1 MSSAKK
7 RTKHTSDP
15 GNGIINTAAVCLGK
29 HVASYVIGTS
39 HGGFPRN
46 YLDDILDGLARRS
59 RFSPRTGYGSNASVT
74 LASVSLKS
82 PLPAVRTTVKDLP
95 DHPLNTTEEE
105 REYGYKNIPKTMM
118 LDLYNDDTMS
128 QYFDGKDP
136 IDMSFE
142 EGPPEEDE
150 DLDEDAV
157 NSSRA
162 LFDFNDIVL
171 LVVRVKVGSLSIWND
186 TLSSGLLLSGTPCVP
201 SGPKYSQCKYEHI
214 AVPSGY
220 TGDNWFLTE
229 AGRQQLHVTTS
240 ALYSKLQNATL
251 CKRIVPRKDVMVYAN
266 GSFQTHPCTPPFDTL
281 CSKFSYGEKLCKECY
296 VETTTNTT
304 FSEADKNTR

>member
-1 MSSAKK
+1 
-7 RTKHTSDP
+7 
-15 GNGIINTAAVCLGK
+15 
-29 HVASYVIGTS
+29 
-39 HGGFPRN
+39 
-46 YLDDILDGLARRS
+46 
-59 RFSPRTGYGSNASVT
+59 
-74 LASVSLKS
+74 
-82 PLPAVRTTVKDLP
+82 
-95 DHPLNTTEEE
+95 
-105 REYGYKNIPKTMM
+105 MM
-118 LDLYNDDTMS
+118 LDLYNHDTMS
-128 QYFDGKDP
+128 QYFDDEDP
-136 IDMSFE
+136 IDISFE

-162 LFDFNDIVL
+162 LFDFNNIVL
-171 LVVRVKVGSLSIWND
+171 LVVRVEVGSHCIWND
-186 TLSSGLLLSGTPCVP
+186 TLSSGTLRVP

-229 AGRQQLHVTTS
+229 AGRQQLHATAS

-266 GSFQTHPCTPPFDTL
+266 GSFQTHPCTPHFDTL